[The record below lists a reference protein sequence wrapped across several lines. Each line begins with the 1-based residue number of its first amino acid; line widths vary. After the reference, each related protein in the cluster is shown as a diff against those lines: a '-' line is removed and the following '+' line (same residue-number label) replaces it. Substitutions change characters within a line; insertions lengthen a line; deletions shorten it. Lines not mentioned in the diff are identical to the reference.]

1 MDDRH
6 RQVMQAYQAASK
18 QLRRKYD
25 DEFHELLAFQYEKRG
40 IDVKKRRSRSQ
51 IERDRLAAARALIQ
65 QAADNS

>member
-51 IERDRLAAARALIQ
+51 IERDRLAAAKALI
-65 QAADNS
+65 AESTNNS